1 MNAVFQKPAAQ
12 WIAFLILL
20 VATPCAR
27 SQEAGVAFFESRIRP
42 VLVAECVE
50 CHGAEKTKG
59 GLRLDSRTG
68 WQKGGD
74 SGAVI
79 VAGKP
84 LESLL
89 LRSIRHEEPDLKM
102 PDKAPKLEDSVL
114 RDFERWIAMGA
125 PDPRDAPPAAGERA
139 PWSDLLAVRR
149 HWWAFKPLDPMKTA
163 NGLRESIDARLRE
176 MAARQGLT
184 VSGMASAETV
194 VRRLHFTLNGLPPSV
209 PETDR
214 FVRAWQTSP
223 ESAVR
228 ERAEELMARSAFG
241 EHFARRWMDLFRYAD
256 SHGSEGDPD
265 IPGAYQYRDYLIRA
279 FNGNVPLDRLMV
291 EHIAGDLLAEPRLS
305 PEGFNESAIGPAHF
319 RMVEHGYQPVDALD
333 DRVKVVDNQ
342 IDVLTKAFQGLT
354 VSCARCHDHKFD
366 AVSQRDYTAL
376 YGVLASARPAQT
388 EVAVSERLKGGK
400 DELLRMKE
408 GIRKGLATRWMREVD
423 AIQQRVRERLEPARV
438 PELEAARAELT
449 RIESEIAGRAWAR
462 VGGRRG
468 ESPAPYALWNFQR
481 GTNDVFG
488 RVRSELVGGAKVDG
502 GRLVLTGSK
511 TYLRSEPLA
520 VAVGEKTF
528 EAWLSLDGLDQRGGG
543 VISLER
549 IGAHGFDSLVF
560 AEKEV
565 GKWVAGSDFFKRSDN
580 SGGPAETEG
589 SGERVHV
596 AVTYG
601 ADGTVSLY
609 RNGKLYGKPYR
620 KADLLNYDAGDG
632 RLLIGLRHTGAGNG
646 HLRGKVEEVRLY
658 LRALR
663 PDEMEAS
670 YRAGTISGETARGVG
685 EPQDSE
691 LAALEQT
698 AAGLR
703 KRVAELTPA
712 KVEEPFAKTVSSPD
726 HPLHAVAKAVMEP
739 QKFPSFYTE
748 YRKRGLEKIS
758 EARRFNAEMFREVQD
773 FAKAGGAFSK
783 SGADVMQVGAG
794 EFRVLPKGDRILDSV
809 LPAGVASGAL
819 TGHHGGAMG
828 TQDFAFPE
836 GGVSVR
842 YRATGGAMVR
852 VVPSDYPLG
861 LNAGAPRVSAERRES
876 GWLRMDTVYRAGVRG
891 HVELSTP
898 EYQMRRGDA
907 KGAVDAPAFVIERVV
922 VGSGKET
929 PREENAA
936 LEAAL
941 VGAATERSDGFL
953 SEFRETVKAAVRAW
967 SEGRASASEAALMDV
982 MVRSG
987 LFTVTTSG
995 DGSLS
1000 ALVDAYRQAVERL
1013 PKPRVVPGV
1022 AEMVGM
1028 DAPFLVRGDHK
1039 KPGELVPRG
1048 YLEVLNPNPIRAKDS
1063 GRLELAQRVVSAS
1076 NPLTAR
1082 VMANRLWIWAFGD
1095 GLIATP
1101 DNLGKMGAKPEDLAL
1116 LDFVASR
1123 LQSDGWSAKRF
1134 LLELVSTE
1142 AFRRDSRSG
1151 DEARKVDPL
1160 NRSLS
1165 HASVRRLE
1173 AESIRDAML
1182 NVAGV
1187 LDGAEQGPPV
1197 SGDTKRRS
1205 IYLLQKRNNLPAF
1218 LTTFDAPKPFTT
1230 VGRRDVTTVPSQ
1242 SLTLLN
1248 DPGVARW
1255 AEQWAQRVMAAE
1267 AERDARLDLLFREGL
1282 GRLPLEQER
1291 RAALVF
1297 VAEGAGVKEWSAL
1310 AHSIFN
1316 LKEFIYLR

>member
-1 MNAVFQKPAAQ
+1 
-12 WIAFLILL
+12 
-20 VATPCAR
+20 
-27 SQEAGVAFFESRIRP
+27 
-42 VLVAECVE
+42 
-50 CHGAEKTKG
+50 
-59 GLRLDSRTG
+59 
-68 WQKGGD
+68 
-74 SGAVI
+74 
-79 VAGKP
+79 
-84 LESLL
+84 
-89 LRSIRHEEPDLKM
+89 
-102 PDKAPKLEDSVL
+102 
-114 RDFERWIAMGA
+114 
-125 PDPRDAPPAAGERA
+125 
-139 PWSDLLAVRR
+139 
-149 HWWAFKPLDPMKTA
+149 
-163 NGLRESIDARLRE
+163 
-176 MAARQGLT
+176 
-184 VSGMASAETV
+184 
-194 VRRLHFTLNGLPPSV
+194 
-209 PETDR
+209 
-214 FVRAWQTSP
+214 
-223 ESAVR
+223 
-228 ERAEELMARSAFG
+228 
-241 EHFARRWMDLFRYAD
+241 
-256 SHGSEGDPD
+256 
-265 IPGAYQYRDYLIRA
+265 
-279 FNGNVPLDRLMV
+279 
-291 EHIAGDLLAEPRLS
+291 
-305 PEGFNESAIGPAHF
+305 
-319 RMVEHGYQPVDALD
+319 
-333 DRVKVVDNQ
+333 
-342 IDVLTKAFQGLT
+342 
-354 VSCARCHDHKFD
+354 
-366 AVSQRDYTAL
+366 
-376 YGVLASARPAQT
+376 
-388 EVAVSERLKGGK
+388 
-400 DELLRMKE
+400 
-408 GIRKGLATRWMREVD
+408 
-423 AIQQRVRERLEPARV
+423 
-438 PELEAARAELT
+438 
-449 RIESEIAGRAWAR
+449 
-462 VGGRRG
+462 
-468 ESPAPYALWNFQR
+468 
-481 GTNDVFG
+481 
-488 RVRSELVGGAKVDG
+488 
-502 GRLVLTGSK
+502 
-511 TYLRSEPLA
+511 
-520 VAVGEKTF
+520 
-528 EAWLSLDGLDQRGGG
+528 
-543 VISLER
+543 
-549 IGAHGFDSLVF
+549 
-560 AEKEV
+560 
-565 GKWVAGSDFFKRSDN
+565 
-580 SGGPAETEG
+580 
-589 SGERVHV
+589 
-596 AVTYG
+596 
-601 ADGTVSLY
+601 
-609 RNGKLYGKPYR
+609 
-620 KADLLNYDAGDG
+620 
-632 RLLIGLRHTGAGNG
+632 
-646 HLRGKVEEVRLY
+646 
-658 LRALR
+658 
-663 PDEMEAS
+663 
-670 YRAGTISGETARGVG
+670 
-685 EPQDSE
+685 
-691 LAALEQT
+691 
-698 AAGLR
+698 
-703 KRVAELTPA
+703 
-712 KVEEPFAKTVSSPD
+712 
-726 HPLHAVAKAVMEP
+726 
-739 QKFPSFYTE
+739 
-748 YRKRGLEKIS
+748 
-758 EARRFNAEMFREVQD
+758 
-773 FAKAGGAFSK
+773 
-783 SGADVMQVGAG
+783 
-794 EFRVLPKGDRILDSV
+794 
-809 LPAGVASGAL
+809 
-819 TGHHGGAMG
+819 
-828 TQDFAFPE
+828 
-836 GGVSVR
+836 
-842 YRATGGAMVR
+842 
-852 VVPSDYPLG
+852 
-861 LNAGAPRVSAERRES
+861 
-876 GWLRMDTVYRAGVRG
+876 
-891 HVELSTP
+891 
-898 EYQMRRGDA
+898 MRRGDA

-1048 YLEVLNPNPIRAKDS
+1048 YLEVLNPDPIRAKDS

-1291 RAALVF
+1291 RAALAF

>member
-1 MNAVFQKPAAQ
+1 MNAVFPKPAAQ

-20 VATPCAR
+20 IATPYAR
-27 SQEAGVAFFESRIRP
+27 SQDAGVALFESKIRP

-79 VAGKP
+79 VPGKP

-102 PDKAPKLEDSVL
+102 PDKAPKLEDAVL
-114 RDFERWIAMGA
+114 KDFERWIAMGA

-149 HWWAFKPLDPMKTA
+149 HWWAFKALEPMKPA

-176 MAARQGLT
+176 MAAQHGLP
-184 VSGMASAETV
+184 VSGMASAEAV

-228 ERAEELMARSAFG
+228 ERAEELMARPAFG

-279 FNGNVPLDRLMV
+279 FNANVPLDRLMV

-388 EVAVSERLKGGK
+388 EVAVSEQLKGRKG
-400 DELLRMKE
+400 ELLRMKE
-408 GIRKGLATRWMREVD
+408 SIRKALAARWMSESDEIER
-423 AIQQRVRERLEPARV
+423 RVRERLEPVRV
-438 PELEAARAELT
+438 PELETARAELT

-462 VGGRRG
+462 VGGGRA

-488 RVRSELVGGAKVDG
+488 RVKSELVGGAKVDG

-528 EAWLSLDGLDQRGGG
+528 EAWLSIDGLDQRGGG
-543 VISLER
+543 VVSLER
-549 IGAHGFDSLVF
+549 VGAHGFDSLVF

-565 GKWVAGSDFFKRSDN
+565 GKWVAPRKR
-580 SGGPAETEG
+580 GGG
-589 SGERVHV
+589 GGGDHV

-620 KADLLNYDAGDG
+620 KGDLLNYEAGDG

-663 PDEMEAS
+663 ADEMEAS
-670 YRAGTISGETARGVG
+670 YRAGTLSGEVARGAG
-685 EPQDSE
+685 EATDSE
-691 LAALEQT
+691 LAALEQK
-698 AAGLR
+698 AVGLR
-703 KRVAELTPA
+703 KRVAELAPVT
-712 KVEEPFAKTVSSPD
+712 VEEPFAKTVSSPD

-739 QKFPSFYTE
+739 QKFPSFYPE

-758 EARRFNAEMFREVQD
+758 EARRFNAEMFQEVQD
-773 FAKAGGAFSK
+773 FAKAGGAFSQ
-783 SGADVMQVGAG
+783 SGVDVMQVDAG
-794 EFRVLPKGDRILDSV
+794 DFRVLPKGNRILDSV
-809 LPAGVASGAL
+809 LPAGVASGVL

-828 TQDFAFPE
+828 TQDFSLPE

-842 YRATGGAMVR
+842 YRATGGTMVR
-852 VVPSDYPLG
+852 VVPSDYPLS

-898 EYQMRRGDA
+898 EYQMRRGDS
-907 KGAVDAPAFVIERVV
+907 KGTVDAPGFVIERIVV
-922 VGSGKET
+922 SSGKET

-936 LEAAL
+936 LEAVF
-941 VGAATERSDGFL
+941 VGAASVSPDRFL
-953 SEFRETVKAAVRAW
+953 SEFRESLKRAVRAW
-967 SEGRASASEAALMDV
+967 GEGRAGASEAGLMDV

-995 DGSLS
+995 DESLS
-1000 ALVDAYRQAVERL
+1000 ALVDAYRRGVEGL

-1022 AEMVGM
+1022 AEIVGT

-1048 YLEVLNPNPIRAKDS
+1048 YLEVLNPDPIRAKDS
-1063 GRLELAQRVVSAS
+1063 GRLELAQRVVSSA

-1082 VMANRLWIWAFGD
+1082 VMANRMWVWAFGD

-1101 DNLGKMGAKPEDLAL
+1101 DNLGKMGSKPEDVGL
-1116 LDFVASR
+1116 LDLVASR

-1142 AFRRDSRSG
+1142 AFRRDSRAG
-1151 DEARKVDPL
+1151 EEARKVDPL

-1182 NVAGV
+1182 SVAGV
-1187 LDGAEQGPPV
+1187 LDVTQQGPPV

-1205 IYLLQKRNNLPAF
+1205 VYLLQKRNNLPAF

-1248 DPGVARW
+1248 DPGVARC

-1267 AERDARLDLLFREGL
+1267 SERDARVDLLFREGL

-1291 RAALVF
+1291 RGALAF
-1297 VAEGAGVKEWSAL
+1297 VAEGGGVKEWTAL